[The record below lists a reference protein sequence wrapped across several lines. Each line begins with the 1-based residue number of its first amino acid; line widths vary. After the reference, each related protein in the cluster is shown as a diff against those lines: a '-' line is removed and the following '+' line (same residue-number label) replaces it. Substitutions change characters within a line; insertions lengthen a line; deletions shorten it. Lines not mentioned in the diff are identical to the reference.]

1 MAHALVVGAGIAGE
15 TLAVTLARDGWRV
28 TVVEIAPAL
37 RTGGQTVDLRGDSRQ
52 VLVDLGLIDE
62 VLGHLVPQ
70 RGIAWIRADGS
81 RTAAMPVE
89 AFGGN
94 GLISTEELLRS
105 DLARVLHAAARDAGV
120 EHRFADTVEQLT
132 DTADGVEVRFRSGS
146 AEVFDIVAG
155 ADGSHSRIRS
165 LRFGPEQAYRR
176 PLGLAH
182 AWFTL
187 EEGPGT
193 PPLDGWALS
202 YNEPGCRGLT
212 ARPGHAGQQEVGMTF
227 AASAVPRD
235 RDARLATLED
245 AFGGAGWR
253 AAEFLAAAR
262 TAPDLALDTYDQIHV
277 DGSWSDGRVVLVGD
291 AAWCASPLSGLGTA
305 LGLCGAAE
313 LAAALRGHA
322 VSAEPTA
329 ERIRAAFSTFE
340 AAMRPRATAA
350 QKLLPG
356 RVRMVAP
363 RTRWGIRA
371 NALLMRIVQA
381 RVLLPLVAF
390 LAGGR
395 GHDDAA
401 TGAGPSVRGRS
412 RHAG

>member
-15 TLAVTLARDGWRV
+15 TLAVALARDGWRV

-52 VLVDLGLIDE
+52 VLVDLELIDE

-81 RTAAMPVE
+81 RTAEMPVE
-89 AFGGN
+89 AFGGH

-105 DLARVLHAAARDAGV
+105 DLSRVLHTAACDVGV

-132 DTADGVEVRFRSGS
+132 DTADGVEVRFRSGP
-146 AEVFDIVAG
+146 AEVFDLVVG

-165 LRFGPEQAYRR
+165 LRFGPESAYRR

-202 YNEPGCRGLT
+202 YNEAGRRGLT
-212 ARPGHAGQQEVGMTF
+212 ARPGHAGQQEIGMTF
-227 AASAVPRD
+227 AASTVPRD
-235 RDARLATLED
+235 RDARLAALEG
-245 AFGGAGWR
+245 AFRGVGWR

-262 TAPDLALDTYDQIHV
+262 TAPDLALDTYDQIHI
-277 DGSWSDGRVVLVGD
+277 DGRWSDGRVVLLGD

-305 LGLCGAAE
+305 LGLRGAAE
-313 LAAALRGHA
+313 LARALRGHA
-322 VSAEPTA
+322 VSEEPTA
-329 ERIRAAFSTFE
+329 ERVRAAFSSFE

-356 RVRMVAP
+356 RVAMVAP

-371 NALLMRIVQA
+371 NTLLMRVVQA
-381 RVLLPLVAF
+381 RVLLPLVAV

-395 GHDDAA
+395 GHD
-401 TGAGPSVRGRS
+401 TGAGSSLSDRS